1 MFTGSQMTVN
11 LWKQSQAVSISTI
24 IYIYYKTMPRKL
36 RGRGPETRGPG
47 ARTQLIS
54 LALCSFFYFGDY
66 KIFPDKISLVA
77 NLGM

>member
-1 MFTGSQMTVN
+1 
-11 LWKQSQAVSISTI
+11 
-24 IYIYYKTMPRKL
+24 MPRKL